1 MSLFTPEELEEMRRA
16 DEEIEREFRWTP
28 EELAASYE
36 RDRGAALDRK
46 DKKAR
51 RLAEYQKAYR
61 EANREKVA
69 EYQKAYY
76 EANREKVAEYQ
87 KAYYEANREKVA
99 ERQKGAALR
108 KLRRQAGYTQR
119 ALSRLSGVSQP
130 TISQY
135 ETGAVPFDPAIFE
148 PVFPGISRRC
158 IK

>member
-76 EANREKVAEYQ
+76 EANREKVAE
-87 KAYYEANREKVA
+87 
-99 ERQKGAALR
+99 RQKGAALR